1 MKTTNVRFK
10 PLVIVLVAAN
20 VLAAC
25 GGGAATTSIPTQP
38 TTFPTDTTAPSIP
51 TGLTA
56 NAVSSSQV
64 NLSWTASTD
73 NVGVVGYIVYRNG
86 TQQAITGNTS
96 YQDAGLAAST
106 SYSYRVAAYDAAG
119 NTSAKTGATSATT
132 QSGTSIVN
140 GVCGSANG
148 MALSAAPTANLCS
161 VGTATSVT
169 GTGPWA
175 WSCTGAN
182 GGTTASCSAT
192 LASTPTSISNMT
204 PGTWM
209 AVPNSHLPVYNGPL
223 AAAIHGNSGPSGI
236 MDAWNGA
243 AFDTSTNRLIVW
255 GGGHQDYYGNEVY
268 AFSLNTLSW
277 SALSLPSDPGS
288 SCSSANNGCTGPT
301 FADGQPIAVH
311 TYDTPTYVPALHAVY
326 SMAGGSNTGYGD
338 YWLFGLTENK
348 WTTNIVAPGFASA
361 GSSNVTDYDSVTGHI
376 FGMPYGP
383 FGGQVSAGLY
393 EYDPL
398 AGTNAYTQHGT
409 EDVPDYHMTAAI
421 DPVHRYFV
429 AVGGGFLRAYSLSS
443 GNVVQSTSSG
453 NQAIVN
459 GNAPGFVWDS
469 AVGKFVGWNG
479 GSTVYLLD
487 PTTWSWTPIPAV
499 SGSATPTAPNSQGTF
514 GRFKYSPSF
523 NVFVGVNRVDENVY
537 IYKPNF

>member
-1 MKTTNVRFK
+1 MKITNIDFR
-10 PLVIVLVAAN
+10 AAAITIAAAT

-25 GGGAATTSIPTQP
+25 GGATTTTTPAQP
-38 TTFPTDTTAPSIP
+38 TTLPVDTTAPSVP
-51 TGLTA
+51 TGLSA
-56 NAVSSSQV
+56 NAVSSSQI

-73 NVGVVGYIVYRNG
+73 DVGVVGYVIYRNG
-86 TQQAITGNTS
+86 AQQAITGATS
-96 YQDAGLAAST
+96 YQDTGLAAST

-119 NTSAKTGATSATT
+119 NTSAQTGAASATT
-132 QSGTSIVN
+132 QSSTAVVN
-140 GVCGSANG
+140 GVCGGANG
-148 MALSAAPTANLCS
+148 MALASAPTANLCS

-169 GTGPWA
+169 GSGPWA
-175 WSCTGAN
+175 WSCAGAN

-192 LASTPTSISNMT
+192 VASTPASIANMA

-209 AVPNSHLPVYNGPL
+209 AVPNSHLPAYNGPL
-223 AAAIHGNSGPSGI
+223 AAAIHGNTGPAGI
-236 MDAWNGA
+236 MDAWSGG
-243 AFDTSTNRLIVW
+243 AFDTTANRLIVY

-277 SALSLPSDPGS
+277 SQLSQPSDPGG

-311 TYDTPTYVPALHAVY
+311 TYDTPTYIPALHAVY
-326 SMAGGSNTGYGD
+326 SMAGGFKD
-338 YWLFGLTENK
+338 YWLFSLTENK
-348 WTTNIVAPGFASA
+348 WTTNIVAPGFASP
-361 GSSNVTDYDSVTGHI
+361 GSSNVTDYDSATGHI

-383 FGGQVSAGLY
+383 FGGQISAGLY
-393 EYDPL
+393 EYDPM
-398 AGTNAYTQHGT
+398 AGTNAYSQHGT

-429 AVGGGFLRAYSLSS
+429 AVGGGFLRAYSLTS
-443 GNVVQSTSSG
+443 GSVVRSTSSG
-453 NQAIVN
+453 SQAIVN

-469 AVGKFVGWNG
+469 AIGKFVGWNG

-487 PTTWSWTPIPAV
+487 PTTWSWTAIPAAA
-499 SGSATPTAPNSQGTF
+499 GSATPTAPNSQGTF
-514 GRFKYSPSF
+514 GRFRYAPLF
-523 NVFVGVNRVDENVY
+523 NVFVGVNRVNENVY